1 MKYLYILLITIIS
14 LPLSA
19 QTCGQEY
26 LPNPGVCTTTN
37 TAAGCDT
44 TGVDGSG
51 NLSAANRYGTSA
63 HNGAAYGAIADA
75 NGNPNANAPAY
86 YGNRV
91 YKLFKKGNATD
102 PQFVAFDTTVPPG
115 NYTYSIYT
123 RWPAAVDYDA
133 GAAKKPFLRIKGH
146 GNSDANDNSSLVDVV
161 PNNSAGTTAED
172 WIQTT
177 GQVTIPAASDGSDL
191 NIRFSVGKLGGS
203 NASPTNLAEIL
214 LVDFISLKYESSS
227 NNASALE
234 LKGVIDFSL
243 PGKWLKGVHLKAT
256 ADISDMSA
264 YGIGVYSNGAT
275 TENEN
280 VALSGSA
287 QAGDDIFVWDT
298 AAIERF
304 EDLSRAGA
312 DLYMNASNIFTQSIH
327 NESMDGFNGDDALT
341 LTKDGAVIETFGV
354 IGTDGTGEAW
364 EYTDTWAFKGAD
376 GTWTYGTV
384 DCTDGS
390 YRMYD
395 SGCVYPHAVDKQAL
409 GASTDLIEA
418 FDVTFQ
424 DGLSGIK
431 GPIVT
436 SDGTDYQTFK
446 EAGWWFNEAEAPII
460 RVTSSG
466 AAGEKAMQYLDDGTY
481 NYSNMQIQFNSK
493 IDMNKLNTISLRA
506 YIDSSTLSGS
516 QTNQLALKLQ
526 DSSENEPWTN
536 QNTVVQE
543 ISATDQWVDLV
554 FTFND
559 TASMSRDDVDR
570 IVVQFNGEGN
580 NDTVTAYINTVVG
593 SYTAPVTV
601 TPPTPNA
608 NLVVTFEGNDINS
621 DALNLGGT
629 TGTAIV
635 TDPTDSSNKVLKI
648 EYVDGPGWGN
658 NAGFDIPTGMKAVV
672 ANTIT
677 FDIWSDHSSSATQE
691 DGYGYMLKLEQ
702 PEGSIEKS
710 FKADGA
716 GAWQTVTID
725 LSNCDYKHPTGNC
738 GGQENAGNQFTRFLL
753 FHWGGSNPSSSYPD
767 TIYIDNIK
775 YDEGQTLGLADV
787 NLADAIVVYPNP
799 TNGIVNIS
807 GVEKVD
813 AIRAFSISGQ
823 LIKETVNAN
832 SLDLSSERKGLYMIK
847 IEHEGQTTV
856 NKLIVR

>member
-51 NLSAANRYGTSA
+51 TLNATNRYGTSA
-63 HNGAAYGAIADA
+63 HNGAAYGSVA
-75 NGNPNANAPAY
+75 NGDGSPNANAPAY

-123 RWPAAVDYDA
+123 RWPVAVDYNA

-203 NASPTNLAEIL
+203 TASPTNLAEIL

-234 LKGVIDFSL
+234 FKGVIDFSL

-256 ADISDMSA
+256 AQICDLSA
-264 YGIGVYSNGAT
+264 YGIGVYSNGAS

-298 AAIERF
+298 AATERF

-354 IGTDGTGEAW
+354 IGTDGTGEPW
-364 EYTDTWAFKGAD
+364 EYMDTWAFKGAD
-376 GTWTYGTV
+376 GTWTYGHTTYV
-384 DCTDGS
+384 DALQNTDGS
-390 YRMYD
+390 YRMWD
-395 SGCVYPHAVDKQAL
+395 AESIYPHAVGKQAL

-436 SDGTDYQTFK
+436 SNGTDAGQACTDDPDCTEYQTFK
-446 EAGWWFNEAEAPII
+446 EAGWWFNDAEAPSV
-460 RVTSSG
+460 RVTSSKAAG
-466 AAGEKAMQYLDDGTY
+466 AAEKAL
-481 NYSNMQIQFNSK
+481 
-493 IDMNKLNTISLRA
+493 
-506 YIDSSTLSGS
+506 
-516 QTNQLALKLQ
+516 
-526 DSSENEPWTN
+526 
-536 QNTVVQE
+536 
-543 ISATDQWVDLV
+543 
-554 FTFND
+554 
-559 TASMSRDDVDR
+559 
-570 IVVQFNGEGN
+570 
-580 NDTVTAYINTVVG
+580 
-593 SYTAPVTV
+593 
-601 TPPTPNA
+601 
-608 NLVVTFEGNDINS
+608 
-621 DALNLGGT
+621 
-629 TGTAIV
+629 
-635 TDPTDSSNKVLKI
+635 
-648 EYVDGPGWGN
+648 
-658 NAGFDIPTGMKAVV
+658 
-672 ANTIT
+672 
-677 FDIWSDHSSSATQE
+677 
-691 DGYGYMLKLEQ
+691 
-702 PEGSIEKS
+702 
-710 FKADGA
+710 
-716 GAWQTVTID
+716 
-725 LSNCDYKHPTGNC
+725 
-738 GGQENAGNQFTRFLL
+738 
-753 FHWGGSNPSSSYPD
+753 
-767 TIYIDNIK
+767 
-775 YDEGQTLGLADV
+775 
-787 NLADAIVVYPNP
+787 
-799 TNGIVNIS
+799 
-807 GVEKVD
+807 
-813 AIRAFSISGQ
+813 
-823 LIKETVNAN
+823 
-832 SLDLSSERKGLYMIK
+832 
-847 IEHEGQTTV
+847 
-856 NKLIVR
+856 

>member
-1 MKYLYILLITIIS
+1 M
-14 LPLSA
+14 
-19 QTCGQEY
+19 
-26 LPNPGVCTTTN
+26 
-37 TAAGCDT
+37 
-44 TGVDGSG
+44 
-51 NLSAANRYGTSA
+51 
-63 HNGAAYGAIADA
+63 
-75 NGNPNANAPAY
+75 
-86 YGNRV
+86 
-91 YKLFKKGNATD
+91 
-102 PQFVAFDTTVPPG
+102 
-115 NYTYSIYT
+115 
-123 RWPAAVDYDA
+123 W
-133 GAAKKPFLRIKGH
+133 
-146 GNSDANDNSSLVDVV
+146 
-161 PNNSAGTTAED
+161 
-172 WIQTT
+172 
-177 GQVTIPAASDGSDL
+177 
-191 NIRFSVGKLGGS
+191 
-203 NASPTNLAEIL
+203 
-214 LVDFISLKYESSS
+214 
-227 NNASALE
+227 
-234 LKGVIDFSL
+234 
-243 PGKWLKGVHLKAT
+243 
-256 ADISDMSA
+256 
-264 YGIGVYSNGAT
+264 
-275 TENEN
+275 
-280 VALSGSA
+280 
-287 QAGDDIFVWDT
+287 
-298 AAIERF
+298 
-304 EDLSRAGA
+304 
-312 DLYMNASNIFTQSIH
+312 
-327 NESMDGFNGDDALT
+327 
-341 LTKDGAVIETFGV
+341 
-354 IGTDGTGEAW
+354 
-364 EYTDTWAFKGAD
+364 
-376 GTWTYGTV
+376 
-384 DCTDGS
+384 
-390 YRMYD
+390 D
-395 SGCVYPHAVDKQAL
+395 SGCVYPHAVGKQAL

-446 EAGWWFNEAEAPII
+446 EAGWWFNEAEAPIL

-466 AAGEKAMQYLDDGTY
+466 AAGEKAMQYLDDGTHF
-481 NYSNMQIQFNSK
+481 YSNMQIQFNSK

-536 QNTVVQE
+536 QNVVVQE

-601 TPPTPNA
+601 TPPTPNE

-702 PEGSIEKS
+702 PENSIEKS

-753 FHWGGSNPSSSYPD
+753 FHWGGSNPSTSYPD

-823 LIKETVNAN
+823 LIKETVNTN